1 METSI
6 LSGLEASK
14 ALYSS
19 LESRI
24 SHLKDRGIVP
34 GLAAVLVGNN
44 PASEIYVKN
53 KTKKFES
60 LGLKTDVFRLEE
72 TVSEDELL
80 SLIIKLNTDS
90 EFHGILVQLPL
101 PKHIDS
107 EKVLNAIIPTKDVDG
122 FHPENAGLLSIG
134 KPRFVP
140 CTPKGIMFILRHF
153 NIDLNGKHVVVIG
166 RSNIVGRPISILASL
181 KELGN
186 ATVTLCHS
194 GTKDLKYFSKQA
206 DVLVAALGSP
216 EFVDSS
222 YIKEGACLVDVGINR
237 IEIDGKSKIVGDV
250 NQDSVTGI
258 ASSLTPVP
266 KGVGPMTIAMLV
278 ENTVLSA
285 ELLLNWFLLAGD
297 IMYKKLLFIILPFLL
312 FSCTSNVD
320 EAEVKKARQFFE
332 SVFQDSVLD
341 SPEFQASLGYKSNY
355 DKWDDITWQASRQ
368 RAYRAKDDLDYLEK
382 NIYFDK
388 LD

>member
-24 SHLKDRGIVP
+24 IHLKERGIVP

-80 SLIIKLNTDS
+80 SLISKLNNDS

-140 CTPKGIMFILRHF
+140 CTPKGIMFILKHF

-285 ELLLNWFLLAGD
+285 ELLLN
-297 IMYKKLLFIILPFLL
+297 
-312 FSCTSNVD
+312 
-320 EAEVKKARQFFE
+320 
-332 SVFQDSVLD
+332 
-341 SPEFQASLGYKSNY
+341 
-355 DKWDDITWQASRQ
+355 
-368 RAYRAKDDLDYLEK
+368 
-382 NIYFDK
+382 
-388 LD
+388 

>member
-24 SHLKDRGIVP
+24 NDLKDHGIFP

-72 TVSEDELL
+72 KVSEDELL
-80 SLIIKLNTDS
+80 SLISRLNNDAD
-90 EFHGILVQLPL
+90 FHGILVQLPL

-134 KPRFVP
+134 KPRFIP
-140 CTPKGIMFILRHF
+140 CTPKGIMFILKHF

-194 GTKDLKYFSKQA
+194 GTKDLKFFSKQA
-206 DVLVAALGSP
+206 DILVAALGSP
-216 EFVDSS
+216 QFVDSS

-237 IEIDGKSKIVGDV
+237 IEVDGKSKIVGDV

-266 KGVGPMTIAMLV
+266 KGIGPMTIAMLV

-285 ELLLNWFLLAGD
+285 ELLLN
-297 IMYKKLLFIILPFLL
+297 
-312 FSCTSNVD
+312 
-320 EAEVKKARQFFE
+320 
-332 SVFQDSVLD
+332 
-341 SPEFQASLGYKSNY
+341 
-355 DKWDDITWQASRQ
+355 
-368 RAYRAKDDLDYLEK
+368 
-382 NIYFDK
+382 
-388 LD
+388 

>member
-24 SHLKDRGIVP
+24 SDLKDHGIIP

-72 TVSEDELL
+72 KVSEDELL
-80 SLIIKLNTDS
+80 SLIARLNNDAD
-90 EFHGILVQLPL
+90 FHGILVQLPL

-134 KPRFVP
+134 KPRFIP
-140 CTPKGIMFILRHF
+140 CTPKGIMFILKHF

-194 GTKDLKYFSKQA
+194 GTKDLKFFSKQA
-206 DVLVAALGSP
+206 DILVAALGSP
-216 EFVDSS
+216 QFVDSS

-237 IEIDGKSKIVGDV
+237 IEVDGKSKIVGDV
-250 NQDSVTGI
+250 NQDSVTGVAI
-258 ASSLTPVP
+258 SLTPVP
-266 KGVGPMTIAMLV
+266 KGIGPMTIAMLV

-285 ELLLNWFLLAGD
+285 ELLLN
-297 IMYKKLLFIILPFLL
+297 
-312 FSCTSNVD
+312 
-320 EAEVKKARQFFE
+320 
-332 SVFQDSVLD
+332 
-341 SPEFQASLGYKSNY
+341 
-355 DKWDDITWQASRQ
+355 
-368 RAYRAKDDLDYLEK
+368 
-382 NIYFDK
+382 
-388 LD
+388 

>member
-14 ALYSS
+14 ALYFS

-24 SHLKDRGIVP
+24 SDLKDHGIIP

-72 TVSEDELL
+72 KVSEDELL
-80 SLIIKLNTDS
+80 SLIARLNNNVD
-90 EFHGILVQLPL
+90 FHGILVQLPL

-134 KPRFVP
+134 KPRFIP
-140 CTPKGIMFILRHF
+140 CTPKGIMFILKHF

-194 GTKDLKYFSKQA
+194 GTKDLKFFSKQA
-206 DVLVAALGSP
+206 DILVAALGSP
-216 EFVDSS
+216 QFVDSS

-237 IEIDGKSKIVGDV
+237 IEVDGKSKIVGDV
-250 NQDSVTGI
+250 NQESVTGI

-266 KGVGPMTIAMLV
+266 KGIGPMTIAMLV

-285 ELLLNWFLLAGD
+285 ELLLN
-297 IMYKKLLFIILPFLL
+297 
-312 FSCTSNVD
+312 
-320 EAEVKKARQFFE
+320 
-332 SVFQDSVLD
+332 
-341 SPEFQASLGYKSNY
+341 
-355 DKWDDITWQASRQ
+355 
-368 RAYRAKDDLDYLEK
+368 
-382 NIYFDK
+382 
-388 LD
+388 

>member
-24 SHLKDRGIVP
+24 SHLKDHGIVP

-80 SLIIKLNTDS
+80 SLISKLNTDT

-107 EKVLNAIIPTKDVDG
+107 EKVLNAIIPPKDVDG

-194 GTKDLKYFSKQA
+194 GTKDLKYFSKKA

-285 ELLLNWFLLAGD
+285 ELLLN
-297 IMYKKLLFIILPFLL
+297 
-312 FSCTSNVD
+312 
-320 EAEVKKARQFFE
+320 
-332 SVFQDSVLD
+332 
-341 SPEFQASLGYKSNY
+341 
-355 DKWDDITWQASRQ
+355 
-368 RAYRAKDDLDYLEK
+368 
-382 NIYFDK
+382 
-388 LD
+388 

>member
-24 SHLKDRGIVP
+24 SDLKDHGIIP

-72 TVSEDELL
+72 KVSEDELL
-80 SLIIKLNTDS
+80 SLISRLNNDAD
-90 EFHGILVQLPL
+90 FHGILVQLPL

-134 KPRFVP
+134 KPRFIP
-140 CTPKGIMFILRHF
+140 CTPKGIMFILKHF

-206 DVLVAALGSP
+206 DILVAALGSP
-216 EFVDSS
+216 QFFDSS

-237 IEIDGKSKIVGDV
+237 IEVDGKSKIVGDV
-250 NQDSVTGI
+250 NQDSVTGV

-266 KGVGPMTIAMLV
+266 KGIGPMTIAMLV

-285 ELLLNWFLLAGD
+285 ELLLN
-297 IMYKKLLFIILPFLL
+297 
-312 FSCTSNVD
+312 
-320 EAEVKKARQFFE
+320 
-332 SVFQDSVLD
+332 
-341 SPEFQASLGYKSNY
+341 
-355 DKWDDITWQASRQ
+355 
-368 RAYRAKDDLDYLEK
+368 
-382 NIYFDK
+382 
-388 LD
+388 

>member
-1 METSI
+1 METAI
-6 LSGLEASK
+6 LSGIEASK

-19 LESRI
+19 LEDRI
-24 SHLKDRGIVP
+24 SRLKNHGITP

-53 KTKKFES
+53 KTKKFEA
-60 LGLKTDVFRLEE
+60 LGLKTDLFRLNED
-72 TVSEDELL
+72 VSEQELL
-80 SLIIKLNTDS
+80 SLIDKLNSDD

-134 KPRFVP
+134 KPRFIP
-140 CTPKGIMFILRHF
+140 CTPKGMMFILKHF

-194 GTKDLKYFSKQA
+194 GTKDLKYHSKQA

-216 EFVDSS
+216 EFVDAS
-222 YIKEGACLVDVGINR
+222 YIKEGACILDVGINR
-237 IEIDGKSKIVGDV
+237 IERDGKSKIVGDV
-250 NQDSVTGI
+250 NQESVTGV

-285 ELLLNWFLLAGD
+285 ELLLN
-297 IMYKKLLFIILPFLL
+297 
-312 FSCTSNVD
+312 
-320 EAEVKKARQFFE
+320 
-332 SVFQDSVLD
+332 
-341 SPEFQASLGYKSNY
+341 
-355 DKWDDITWQASRQ
+355 
-368 RAYRAKDDLDYLEK
+368 
-382 NIYFDK
+382 
-388 LD
+388 

>member
-14 ALYSS
+14 ALFSS

-24 SHLKDRGIVP
+24 SDLKDHGIIP

-72 TVSEDELL
+72 KVSEDELL
-80 SLIIKLNTDS
+80 SLIARLNNDAD
-90 EFHGILVQLPL
+90 FHGILVQLPL

-134 KPRFVP
+134 KPRFIP
-140 CTPKGIMFILRHF
+140 CTPKGIMFILKHF

-194 GTKDLKYFSKQA
+194 GTKDLKFFSKQA
-206 DVLVAALGSP
+206 DILVAALGSP
-216 EFVDSS
+216 QFVDSS

-237 IEIDGKSKIVGDV
+237 IEVDGKSKIVGDV

-266 KGVGPMTIAMLV
+266 KGIGPMTIAMLV

-285 ELLLNWFLLAGD
+285 ELLLN
-297 IMYKKLLFIILPFLL
+297 
-312 FSCTSNVD
+312 
-320 EAEVKKARQFFE
+320 
-332 SVFQDSVLD
+332 
-341 SPEFQASLGYKSNY
+341 
-355 DKWDDITWQASRQ
+355 
-368 RAYRAKDDLDYLEK
+368 
-382 NIYFDK
+382 
-388 LD
+388 

>member
-1 METSI
+1 M
-6 LSGLEASK
+6 
-14 ALYSS
+14 
-19 LESRI
+19 
-24 SHLKDRGIVP
+24 
-34 GLAAVLVGNN
+34 
-44 PASEIYVKN
+44 
-53 KTKKFES
+53 
-60 LGLKTDVFRLEE
+60 FRLEE

-80 SLIIKLNTDS
+80 SLISKLNGDS

-107 EKVLNAIIPTKDVDG
+107 EKVLNAIISTKDVDG

-140 CTPKGIMFILRHF
+140 CTPKGIMFILKHF

-206 DVLVAALGSP
+206 DVLIAALGSP

-222 YIKEGACLVDVGINR
+222 YIKVGACLVDVGINR

-250 NQDSVTGI
+250 NQESVTGI

-285 ELLLNWFLLAGD
+285 ELLL
-297 IMYKKLLFIILPFLL
+297 
-312 FSCTSNVD
+312 S
-320 EAEVKKARQFFE
+320 
-332 SVFQDSVLD
+332 
-341 SPEFQASLGYKSNY
+341 
-355 DKWDDITWQASRQ
+355 
-368 RAYRAKDDLDYLEK
+368 
-382 NIYFDK
+382 
-388 LD
+388 

>member
-24 SHLKDRGIVP
+24 SDLKDHGIIP

-44 PASEIYVKN
+44 PASEIYVNN

-72 TVSEDELL
+72 KVSEDELL
-80 SLIIKLNTDS
+80 SLIARLNNDAD
-90 EFHGILVQLPL
+90 FHGILVQLPL

-134 KPRFVP
+134 KPRFIP
-140 CTPKGIMFILRHF
+140 CTPKGIMFILKHF

-194 GTKDLKYFSKQA
+194 GTKDLKFFSKQA
-206 DVLVAALGSP
+206 DILVAALGSP
-216 EFVDSS
+216 QFVDSS

-237 IEIDGKSKIVGDV
+237 IEVDGKSKIVGDV

-266 KGVGPMTIAMLV
+266 KGIGPMTIAMLV

-285 ELLLNWFLLAGD
+285 ELLLN
-297 IMYKKLLFIILPFLL
+297 
-312 FSCTSNVD
+312 
-320 EAEVKKARQFFE
+320 
-332 SVFQDSVLD
+332 
-341 SPEFQASLGYKSNY
+341 
-355 DKWDDITWQASRQ
+355 
-368 RAYRAKDDLDYLEK
+368 
-382 NIYFDK
+382 
-388 LD
+388 

>member
-24 SHLKDRGIVP
+24 SHLKDHDIVP

-80 SLIIKLNTDS
+80 SLISKLNTDS

-140 CTPKGIMFILRHF
+140 CTPKGIMFILKHF

-181 KELGN
+181 KDLGN

-285 ELLLNWFLLAGD
+285 ELLLN
-297 IMYKKLLFIILPFLL
+297 
-312 FSCTSNVD
+312 
-320 EAEVKKARQFFE
+320 
-332 SVFQDSVLD
+332 
-341 SPEFQASLGYKSNY
+341 
-355 DKWDDITWQASRQ
+355 
-368 RAYRAKDDLDYLEK
+368 
-382 NIYFDK
+382 
-388 LD
+388 

>member
-24 SHLKDRGIVP
+24 SDLKDHGIIP

-72 TVSEDELL
+72 KVSEDELL
-80 SLIIKLNTDS
+80 SLIARLNNDAY
-90 EFHGILVQLPL
+90 FHGILVQLPL
-101 PKHIDS
+101 PKHINS

-134 KPRFVP
+134 KPRFIP
-140 CTPKGIMFILRHF
+140 CTPKGIMFILKHF

-206 DVLVAALGSP
+206 DILVAALGSP
-216 EFVDSS
+216 QFVDSS

-237 IEIDGKSKIVGDV
+237 IEVDGKSKIVGDV
-250 NQDSVTGI
+250 NQDSVTGV

-266 KGVGPMTIAMLV
+266 KGIGPMTIAMLV

-285 ELLLNWFLLAGD
+285 ELLLN
-297 IMYKKLLFIILPFLL
+297 
-312 FSCTSNVD
+312 
-320 EAEVKKARQFFE
+320 
-332 SVFQDSVLD
+332 
-341 SPEFQASLGYKSNY
+341 
-355 DKWDDITWQASRQ
+355 
-368 RAYRAKDDLDYLEK
+368 
-382 NIYFDK
+382 
-388 LD
+388 

>member
-14 ALYSS
+14 ALYFS
-19 LESRI
+19 LEDRI
-24 SHLKDRGIVP
+24 NHLKQHGIVP

-72 TVSEDELL
+72 TVSEDKLL
-80 SLIIKLNTDS
+80 SLISKLNNDS

-140 CTPKGIMFILRHF
+140 CTPKGIMFILKHF

-285 ELLLNWFLLAGD
+285 ELLLN
-297 IMYKKLLFIILPFLL
+297 
-312 FSCTSNVD
+312 
-320 EAEVKKARQFFE
+320 
-332 SVFQDSVLD
+332 
-341 SPEFQASLGYKSNY
+341 
-355 DKWDDITWQASRQ
+355 
-368 RAYRAKDDLDYLEK
+368 
-382 NIYFDK
+382 
-388 LD
+388 

>member
-1 METSI
+1 MGTSI

-24 SHLKDRGIVP
+24 IHLKDHGIIP

-80 SLIIKLNTDS
+80 SLISKLNTDS

-101 PKHIDS
+101 PKQIDS
-107 EKVLNAIIPTKDVDG
+107 EKVLNAIISTKDVDG

-140 CTPKGIMFILRHF
+140 CTPKGIIFILKHF

-222 YIKEGACLVDVGINR
+222 YIKEGVCLVDVGINR
-237 IEIDGKSKIVGDV
+237 IEVDGKSKIVGDV

-258 ASSLTPVP
+258 AGSLTPVP
-266 KGVGPMTIAMLV
+266 KGIGPMTIAMLV

-285 ELLLNWFLLAGD
+285 ELLLN
-297 IMYKKLLFIILPFLL
+297 
-312 FSCTSNVD
+312 
-320 EAEVKKARQFFE
+320 
-332 SVFQDSVLD
+332 
-341 SPEFQASLGYKSNY
+341 
-355 DKWDDITWQASRQ
+355 
-368 RAYRAKDDLDYLEK
+368 
-382 NIYFDK
+382 
-388 LD
+388 

>member
-24 SHLKDRGIVP
+24 SDLKDHGIIP

-72 TVSEDELL
+72 KVSEDELL
-80 SLIIKLNTDS
+80 SLINRLNNDAD
-90 EFHGILVQLPL
+90 FHGILVQLPL

-134 KPRFVP
+134 KPRFIP
-140 CTPKGIMFILRHF
+140 CTPKGIMFILKHF
-153 NIDLNGKHVVVIG
+153 NIDLNGKHVVIIG

-206 DVLVAALGSP
+206 DILVAALGSP
-216 EFVDSS
+216 QFVDSS

-237 IEIDGKSKIVGDV
+237 IEVDGKSKIVGDV

-266 KGVGPMTIAMLV
+266 KGIGPMTIAMLV

-285 ELLLNWFLLAGD
+285 ELLLN
-297 IMYKKLLFIILPFLL
+297 
-312 FSCTSNVD
+312 
-320 EAEVKKARQFFE
+320 
-332 SVFQDSVLD
+332 
-341 SPEFQASLGYKSNY
+341 
-355 DKWDDITWQASRQ
+355 
-368 RAYRAKDDLDYLEK
+368 
-382 NIYFDK
+382 
-388 LD
+388 

>member
-6 LSGLEASK
+6 LSGIEASK

-19 LESRI
+19 LKDRI
-24 SHLKDRGIVP
+24 SNLKNHGITP

-53 KTKKFES
+53 KTKKFEA
-60 LGLKTDVFRLEE
+60 LALKTNLFRLNED
-72 TVSEDELL
+72 VSEQELL
-80 SLIIKLNTDS
+80 SLIGKLNSDA

-107 EKVLNAIIPTKDVDG
+107 EKVLNAIVSTKDVDG

-134 KPRFVP
+134 KPRFIP
-140 CTPKGIMFILRHF
+140 CTPKGMMFILKHF
-153 NIDLNGKHVVVIG
+153 NIDLSGKHVVVIG

-194 GTKDLKYFSKQA
+194 GTKDLKYISKQA

-222 YIKEGACLVDVGINR
+222 YIKKGSCLVDVGINR
-237 IEIDGKSKIVGDV
+237 IEVGGKS
-250 NQDSVTGI
+250 
-258 ASSLTPVP
+258 
-266 KGVGPMTIAMLV
+266 
-278 ENTVLSA
+278 
-285 ELLLNWFLLAGD
+285 
-297 IMYKKLLFIILPFLL
+297 
-312 FSCTSNVD
+312 
-320 EAEVKKARQFFE
+320 
-332 SVFQDSVLD
+332 
-341 SPEFQASLGYKSNY
+341 
-355 DKWDDITWQASRQ
+355 
-368 RAYRAKDDLDYLEK
+368 
-382 NIYFDK
+382 
-388 LD
+388 

>member
-19 LESRI
+19 LEDRI
-24 SHLKDRGIVP
+24 AELKKHNIVP

-44 PASEIYVKN
+44 PASEIYVRN
-53 KTKKFES
+53 KTKKFEA
-60 LGLKTDVFRLEE
+60 LGLKTELYRLNEN
-72 TVSEDELL
+72 VSDEELL
-80 SLIIKLNTDS
+80 SLIDKLNSDS

-101 PKHIDS
+101 PKHINS
-107 EKVLNAIIPTKDVDG
+107 EKVLNMIAPIKDVDG

-134 KPRFVP
+134 KPRFIP
-140 CTPKGIMFILRHF
+140 CTPKGMMYILKHF
-153 NIDLNGKHVVVIG
+153 NIDLDGKHVVVIG

-194 GTKDLKYFSKQA
+194 GTKDLKYYSNQA

-216 EFVDSS
+216 EFVDAS
-222 YIKEGACLVDVGINR
+222 YIKEGACLLDVGINR
-237 IEIDGKSKIVGDV
+237 IERDGKSKIVGDV
-250 NQDSVTGI
+250 NQKSVMGK

-285 ELLLNWFLLAGD
+285 ELLLN
-297 IMYKKLLFIILPFLL
+297 
-312 FSCTSNVD
+312 
-320 EAEVKKARQFFE
+320 
-332 SVFQDSVLD
+332 
-341 SPEFQASLGYKSNY
+341 
-355 DKWDDITWQASRQ
+355 
-368 RAYRAKDDLDYLEK
+368 
-382 NIYFDK
+382 
-388 LD
+388 

>member
-1 METSI
+1 MNTSI
-6 LSGLEASK
+6 LSGIEASK
-14 ALYSS
+14 ALYNS
-19 LESRI
+19 LEDRI
-24 SHLKDRGIVP
+24 AILKKQSIIP

-44 PASEIYVKN
+44 PASEIYVRN
-53 KTKKFES
+53 KTKKFEA
-60 LGLKTDVFRLEE
+60 LGLKTDLFRLDEN
-72 TVSEDELL
+72 VSEEELL
-80 SLIIKLNTDS
+80 SLIDKLNTDS

-107 EKVLNAIIPTKDVDG
+107 EKVLNAIVPTKDVDG

-134 KPRFVP
+134 KPRFIP
-140 CTPKGIMFILRHF
+140 CTPKGMMFILKHF

-216 EFVDSS
+216 QFVDSS
-222 YIKEGACLVDVGINR
+222 YIKKGACLIDVGINR
-237 IEIDGKSKIVGDV
+237 IEVDGKSKIVGDID
-250 NQDSVTGI
+250 QESVMGI
-258 ASSLTPVP
+258 ADSLTPVP

-285 ELLLNWFLLAGD
+285 ELLLN
-297 IMYKKLLFIILPFLL
+297 
-312 FSCTSNVD
+312 
-320 EAEVKKARQFFE
+320 
-332 SVFQDSVLD
+332 
-341 SPEFQASLGYKSNY
+341 
-355 DKWDDITWQASRQ
+355 
-368 RAYRAKDDLDYLEK
+368 
-382 NIYFDK
+382 
-388 LD
+388 

>member
-14 ALYSS
+14 ALYFS

-24 SHLKDRGIVP
+24 SDLKDHGIIP

-72 TVSEDELL
+72 KVSEDELL
-80 SLIIKLNTDS
+80 SLIARLNNDAD
-90 EFHGILVQLPL
+90 FHGILVQLPL

-134 KPRFVP
+134 KPRFIP
-140 CTPKGIMFILRHF
+140 CTPKGIMFILKHF

-206 DVLVAALGSP
+206 DILVAALGSP
-216 EFVDSS
+216 QFVDSS

-237 IEIDGKSKIVGDV
+237 IEVDGKSKIVGDV

-266 KGVGPMTIAMLV
+266 KGIGPMTIAILV
-278 ENTVLSA
+278 ENTFLSA
-285 ELLLNWFLLAGD
+285 ELLLN
-297 IMYKKLLFIILPFLL
+297 
-312 FSCTSNVD
+312 
-320 EAEVKKARQFFE
+320 
-332 SVFQDSVLD
+332 
-341 SPEFQASLGYKSNY
+341 
-355 DKWDDITWQASRQ
+355 
-368 RAYRAKDDLDYLEK
+368 
-382 NIYFDK
+382 
-388 LD
+388 

>member
-24 SHLKDRGIVP
+24 SDLKDHGIIP

-72 TVSEDELL
+72 KVSEDELL
-80 SLIIKLNTDS
+80 SLINRLNYDAD
-90 EFHGILVQLPL
+90 FHGILVQLPL

-285 ELLLNWFLLAGD
+285 ELLLN
-297 IMYKKLLFIILPFLL
+297 
-312 FSCTSNVD
+312 
-320 EAEVKKARQFFE
+320 
-332 SVFQDSVLD
+332 
-341 SPEFQASLGYKSNY
+341 
-355 DKWDDITWQASRQ
+355 
-368 RAYRAKDDLDYLEK
+368 
-382 NIYFDK
+382 
-388 LD
+388 

>member
-1 METSI
+1 MNTSI
-6 LSGLEASK
+6 LSGIEASK
-14 ALYSS
+14 ALYNS
-19 LESRI
+19 LEDRI
-24 SHLKDRGIVP
+24 AILKKQSIIP

-44 PASEIYVKN
+44 PASEIYVRN
-53 KTKKFES
+53 KTKKFEA
-60 LGLKTDVFRLEE
+60 LGLKTDLFRLDEN
-72 TVSEDELL
+72 VSEEELL
-80 SLIIKLNTDS
+80 SLIDKLNTDS

-107 EKVLNAIIPTKDVDG
+107 EKVLNAIVPTKDVDG

-134 KPRFVP
+134 KPRFIP
-140 CTPKGIMFILRHF
+140 CTPKGMMFILKHF

-216 EFVDSS
+216 QFVDSS
-222 YIKEGACLVDVGINR
+222 YIKKGACLIDVGINR
-237 IEIDGKSKIVGDV
+237 IEVNGKSKIVGDID
-250 NQDSVTGI
+250 QESVMGI
-258 ASSLTPVP
+258 ADSLTPVP

-285 ELLLNWFLLAGD
+285 ELLLN
-297 IMYKKLLFIILPFLL
+297 
-312 FSCTSNVD
+312 
-320 EAEVKKARQFFE
+320 
-332 SVFQDSVLD
+332 
-341 SPEFQASLGYKSNY
+341 
-355 DKWDDITWQASRQ
+355 
-368 RAYRAKDDLDYLEK
+368 
-382 NIYFDK
+382 
-388 LD
+388 

>member
-6 LSGLEASK
+6 LSGIEASK

-19 LESRI
+19 LEDRI
-24 SHLKDRGIVP
+24 SHLKNHGITP

-53 KTKKFES
+53 KTKKFEA
-60 LGLKTDVFRLEE
+60 LGLKTDLFRLNED
-72 TVSEDELL
+72 VSEQELL
-80 SLIIKLNTDS
+80 SLIDKLNADA

-107 EKVLNAIIPTKDVDG
+107 EKVLNVIVPTKDVDG

-134 KPRFVP
+134 KLRFIP
-140 CTPKGIMFILRHF
+140 CTPKGMMFILKHF
-153 NIDLNGKHVVVIG
+153 NVDLNGKHVVVIG

-194 GTKDLKYFSKQA
+194 GTKDLKYHSNQA
-206 DVLVAALGSP
+206 YVLVAALGSP
-216 EFVDSS
+216 EFVDAS
-222 YIKEGACLVDVGINR
+222 YIKEGACILDVGINR
-237 IEIDGKSKIVGDV
+237 IDRDGKSKIVGDV
-250 NQDSVTGI
+250 NQESVMGV

-285 ELLLNWFLLAGD
+285 ELLLN
-297 IMYKKLLFIILPFLL
+297 
-312 FSCTSNVD
+312 
-320 EAEVKKARQFFE
+320 
-332 SVFQDSVLD
+332 
-341 SPEFQASLGYKSNY
+341 
-355 DKWDDITWQASRQ
+355 
-368 RAYRAKDDLDYLEK
+368 
-382 NIYFDK
+382 
-388 LD
+388 

>member
-6 LSGLEASK
+6 LSGIEASK

-19 LESRI
+19 LEDRI
-24 SHLKDRGIVP
+24 SHLQNHGITP

-44 PASEIYVKN
+44 SASEIYVKN
-53 KTKKFES
+53 KTKKFEA
-60 LGLKTDVFRLEE
+60 LGLKTDLFRLNED
-72 TVSEDELL
+72 VSEQELL
-80 SLIIKLNTDS
+80 SLIDKLNSDT

-107 EKVLNAIIPTKDVDG
+107 EKVLNAIVPTKDVDG

-134 KPRFVP
+134 TPRFIP
-140 CTPKGIMFILRHF
+140 CTPKGMMFILKHF

-194 GTKDLKYFSKQA
+194 GTKDLKYHSKQA

-216 EFVDSS
+216 EFVDAS
-222 YIKEGACLVDVGINR
+222 YIKEGACILDVGINR
-237 IEIDGKSKIVGDV
+237 IERDGKSKIVGDV
-250 NQDSVTGI
+250 NQESVMGV

-285 ELLLNWFLLAGD
+285 ELLLN
-297 IMYKKLLFIILPFLL
+297 
-312 FSCTSNVD
+312 
-320 EAEVKKARQFFE
+320 
-332 SVFQDSVLD
+332 
-341 SPEFQASLGYKSNY
+341 
-355 DKWDDITWQASRQ
+355 
-368 RAYRAKDDLDYLEK
+368 
-382 NIYFDK
+382 
-388 LD
+388 

>member
-19 LESRI
+19 LERRI
-24 SHLKDRGIVP
+24 SYLKDNGIVP

-60 LGLKTDVFRLEE
+60 LGLKTDLFRLEE

-80 SLIIKLNTDS
+80 SLISKLNTDT

-285 ELLLNWFLLAGD
+285 ELLLN
-297 IMYKKLLFIILPFLL
+297 
-312 FSCTSNVD
+312 
-320 EAEVKKARQFFE
+320 
-332 SVFQDSVLD
+332 
-341 SPEFQASLGYKSNY
+341 
-355 DKWDDITWQASRQ
+355 
-368 RAYRAKDDLDYLEK
+368 
-382 NIYFDK
+382 
-388 LD
+388 

>member
-6 LSGLEASK
+6 LSGIEASK

-19 LESRI
+19 LEDRI
-24 SHLKDRGIVP
+24 SHLKNHGITP

-53 KTKKFES
+53 KTKKFEA
-60 LGLKTDVFRLEE
+60 LGLKTDLFRLNED
-72 TVSEDELL
+72 VSEQELL
-80 SLIIKLNTDS
+80 SLIDKLNSDAK
-90 EFHGILVQLPL
+90 FHGILVQLPL

-107 EKVLNAIIPTKDVDG
+107 EKVLNAIVPTKDVDG

-134 KPRFVP
+134 KPRFIP
-140 CTPKGIMFILRHF
+140 CTPKGMMFILKHF

-194 GTKDLKYFSKQA
+194 GTKDLKYHSKQA

-216 EFVDSS
+216 EFVDAS
-222 YIKEGACLVDVGINR
+222 YIKEGACILDVGINR
-237 IEIDGKSKIVGDV
+237 IERDGKSKIVGDV
-250 NQDSVTGI
+250 NQESVMGV

-285 ELLLNWFLLAGD
+285 ELLLN
-297 IMYKKLLFIILPFLL
+297 
-312 FSCTSNVD
+312 
-320 EAEVKKARQFFE
+320 
-332 SVFQDSVLD
+332 
-341 SPEFQASLGYKSNY
+341 
-355 DKWDDITWQASRQ
+355 
-368 RAYRAKDDLDYLEK
+368 
-382 NIYFDK
+382 
-388 LD
+388 